1 LTIRINQT
9 DFDEQDGTKERIEF
23 VKVNHNVTAS
33 DLKPGKNPCGEAIA
47 SGSLRKYEDAA
58 VIQKQDVTDA
68 ITNGLLMVELK
79 ITDMVDECGVD
90 EHLLDGEA
98 NVTCEG

>member
-1 LTIRINQT
+1 M
-9 DFDEQDGTKERIEF
+9 
-23 VKVNHNVTAS
+23 
-33 DLKPGKNPCGEAIA
+33 
-47 SGSLRKYEDAA
+47 
-58 VIQKQDVTDA
+58 QKFFFEIPSIHSFIHHFFCIFFTQWFEDVTDA

-79 ITDMVDECGVD
+79 ITDMVHVSDSLANPWRMQYVFEAEVDECGVD